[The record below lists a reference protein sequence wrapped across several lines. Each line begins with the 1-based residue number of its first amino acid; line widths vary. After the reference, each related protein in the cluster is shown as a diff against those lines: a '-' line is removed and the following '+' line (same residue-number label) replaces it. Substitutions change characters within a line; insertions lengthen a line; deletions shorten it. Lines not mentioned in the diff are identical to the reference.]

1 MACPRNV
8 GSRAQWHAPGT
19 SRGRALESLNGAKGF
34 TSRKPL
40 ALLGA
45 LKSHTLVCRICS
57 NYSTAPASK
66 FQKPIC
72 RFCEQL
78 GPPRS
83 QPSNSQMFR
92 QMLLLRST
100 LLKQARRKYNLL
112 QELIVTALRH
122 TSRLKVVSRS
132 LRRNLIRISLVAGRL
147 GACLR
152 ANGLPATESHIHHQA
167 PPIENTMSN

>member
-1 MACPRNV
+1 MPSTPNSFIVRFFRTAGEQGTMACPRNV

-19 SRGRALESLNGAKGF
+19 SRGRAPESLNGAKGF

-83 QPSNSQMFR
+83 QPSNSQMIR
-92 QMLLLRST
+92 KMLLLRST
-100 LLKQARRKYNLL
+100 ILKQARSKNILL

-132 LRRNLIRISLVAGRL
+132 LRRNL
-147 GACLR
+147 
-152 ANGLPATESHIHHQA
+152 
-167 PPIENTMSN
+167 M

>member
-1 MACPRNV
+1 MGCWAAKQCAKQCAFLVRFFRTTTIREHACCSQSGTDASMDV
-8 GSRAQWHAPGT
+8 GSRAKWQAPVA
-19 SRGRALESLNGAKGF
+19 SRGSLRAPESLNGAKGF

-83 QPSNSQMFR
+83 QPSNSKMFR

-132 LRRNLIRISLVAGRL
+132 LRRNL
-147 GACLR
+147 
-152 ANGLPATESHIHHQA
+152 
-167 PPIENTMSN
+167 M